1 MNFPSLSA
9 DKVNRAAKRE
19 DLIRETADQ
28 IIKDFAGFNLEISFS
43 GRVPNFYQELF
54 GQMKTHVENLLNL
67 DSAKFFNLLYRIDV
81 APEEIDQYQ
90 REFPGQ
96 SYSEVITELIIHRE
110 LKKIMIRDYFRHSD
124 H

>member
-9 DKVNRAAKRE
+9 DEIRRAAKRE

-43 GRVPNFYQELF
+43 GSVRDFYQELF
-54 GQMKTHVENLLNL
+54 GQMEKHVENLMAE

-81 APEEIDQYQ
+81 APEEIDRYQ
-90 REFPGQ
+90 KEFPGQ
-96 SYSEVITELIIHRE
+96 TLSEVITELIIHRE
-110 LKKIMIRDYFRHSD
+110 LKKIMIRDYFRRSD